1 MAKRARDRLHTAGT
15 EDEAGLQEA
24 VDALA
29 ERLQRS
35 VAIDDPNI
43 RLLAASRH
51 FGDEDETR
59 IRSVLGRDVDDEVRE
74 LVQAQDV
81 WQLTEPARLTLPLP
95 GVTPRLCVPIRCA
108 GLLLGFLWLIE
119 DAPLTEEQIAD
130 SVEVAETIGL
140 RLYRRDVAL
149 ERRRARMEVLL
160 RGLVSSDTA
169 TRGDALSELREDDLL
184 PEADHVEVAVVGRR
198 AAAHADDD
206 AADVDRA
213 LATALAQAADQ
224 VLRRAP
230 GHSTLV
236 WVRRTGLV
244 VLVAGDQV
252 AGHQVEQ
259 VAARVTAELDRA
271 TGGGWT
277 AGTGSHDGGL
287 AEARQAYRHAVIANR
302 AAQHLPEFANV
313 VTWEELGV
321 YGLLAMLT
329 PGDLDISSYPAPL
342 LRLAGHR
349 GARLLLETAETFLDL
364 AGDVQRAAAEL
375 HIHRATLYQRLS
387 RIEQLTGLS
396 FANGGDRLTFHL
408 GVKIARLAGTYDR
421 LVASPRR
428 PDR

>member
-1 MAKRARDRLHTAGT
+1 MSKRAWDRLHTAGT

-35 VAIDDPNI
+35 VAVDDPNI

-59 IRSVLGRDVDDEVRE
+59 VRSVLGRDVGDEVRE
-74 LVQAQDV
+74 LVQAQNV
-81 WQLTEPARLTLPLP
+81 WQLTEPARLTVPLP
-95 GVTPRLCVPIRCA
+95 GIKPRLCVPIRCA

-130 SVEVAETIGL
+130 SVEVAEEIGL

-160 RGLVSSDTA
+160 RGLVSSDVA

-184 PEADHVEVAVVGRR
+184 READHVEVAVIGCRPT
-198 AAAHADDD
+198 ADD
-206 AADVDRA
+206 ADVDRV

-230 GHSTLV
+230 ERSTLV

-244 VLVAGDQV
+244 VLVVGEQV

-259 VAARVTAELDRA
+259 VAARVTAELVRA
-271 TGGGWT
+271 TGDRWT
-277 AGTGSHDGGL
+277 AGTESHDDGL
-287 AEARQAYRHAVIANR
+287 VQARQAYQHAVIANR
-302 AAQHLPEFANV
+302 AAQHLPEFADV
-313 VTWEELGV
+313 VTWEGIGV
-321 YGLLAMLT
+321 YGLLAMLA
-329 PGDLDISSYPAPL
+329 PGDLDISSYPVPL
-342 LRLAGHR
+342 LRLAEHR
-349 GARLLLETAETFLDL
+349 GARQLLETAETFLDL
-364 AGDVQRAAAEL
+364 AGDVQRAAADL

-396 FANGGDRLTFHL
+396 FASGGDRLAFHL
-408 GVKIARLAGTYDR
+408 GIKIARLAGTYDR
-421 LVASPRR
+421 LVTS
-428 PDR
+428 PDRPGR

>member
-1 MAKRARDRLHTAGT
+1 MSKRAWDRLHTAGP

-35 VAIDDPNI
+35 VAVDDPNI
-43 RLLAASRH
+43 SLLAASRH

-59 IRSVLGRDVDDEVRE
+59 VRSVLGRDVDDEVRE
-74 LVQAQDV
+74 LVQAQNV

-108 GLLLGFLWLIE
+108 GLLLGFLWLI
-119 DAPLTEEQIAD
+119 DDGRLTEEQIAD
-130 SVEVAETIGL
+130 SVEVAEAIGL

-160 RGLVSSDTA
+160 RGLVSSDVA

-184 PEADHVEVAVVGRR
+184 READHVEVAVIGCRPT
-198 AAAHADDD
+198 ADGV
-206 AADVDRA
+206 VDRV
-213 LATALAQAADQ
+213 LATALAHAADQ

-230 GHSTLV
+230 ERSTLV

-244 VLVAGDQV
+244 VLVVGEQV

-259 VAARVTAELDRA
+259 VAARVAAELVRTTGDR
-271 TGGGWT
+271 WT
-277 AGTGSHDGGL
+277 AGTESHDDGL
-287 AEARQAYRHAVIANR
+287 VEARKAYQHAVIANR
-302 AAQHLPEFANV
+302 AAQHLPEFPDV
-313 VTWEELGV
+313 VTWQGIGV
-321 YGLLAMLT
+321 YGLLAMLA
-329 PGDLDISSYPAPL
+329 PGDLDISSYPVPL
-342 LRLAGHR
+342 LRLAQHR
-349 GARLLLETAETFLDL
+349 GARQLVETAETFLDL

-396 FANGGDRLTFHL
+396 FASGGDRLALHL
-408 GVKIARLAGTYDR
+408 GIKIARLAGTYDR
-421 LVASPRR
+421 LVTS
-428 PDR
+428 PDRSSG